1 MSRLFD
7 YVIESMNEPKEV
19 DMIYEENQLV
29 MVTAQ
34 DLVTVT
40 EATYDYLLAEKEYYY
55 GEITM
60 EGLGE
65 SIGNA
70 VGAAINGLKGLWA
83 KIKKFFANIRDI
95 ILGKKK
101 DKSES
106 SNSSSNSSSSSSS
119 SSSQS
124 SSSSSSSSSSPKTST
139 GEVSKPVSPEAK
151 EEIKKDQ
158 KVQEIKKE
166 QEQIDQKVQQ
176 VNASSK
182 SEEEKKEEKE
192 KLFEEKRKLQEEKEK
207 REKEIEAK
215 FSSGKEN
222 GRFMVTK
229 PELATSSILPNITS
243 NAKSLQV
250 RLSVYDKK
258 DPEGTNIKKIQE
270 DWTNDKIVKHLFGS
284 VFGENIT
291 HDNFREQVDD
301 KFKGTKKNVDISIKD
316 IDKELNNTVKDA
328 LAALSKAEKDIDE
341 IFQQMIREYDM
352 AKSAIDK
359 KNNVHSG
366 HYNPNLERDHEVKTN
381 NLSYLNAKRAIVTK
395 ASSYTVTF
403 INIWKKSI
411 VSYKTELEKAGL
423 SLQFK

>member
-7 YVIESMNEPKEV
+7 YIIESLNEPKEI
-19 DMIYEENQLV
+19 DTIMEENQLV
-29 MVTAQ
+29 MATAQ

-70 VGAAINGLKGLWA
+70 IGSAVNGLKSLWE
-83 KIKKFFANIRDI
+83 KIKKFFANIRDV
-95 ILGKKK
+95 ILGRKK
-101 DKSES
+101 DKSS
-106 SNSSSNSSSSSSS
+106 SNSSSTASSSKSSSSSSS
-119 SSSQS
+119 SSSTS
-124 SSSSSSSSSSPKTST
+124 SSSSSSATSST
-139 GEVSKPVSPEAK
+139 GETAKPVSAEAK

-192 KLFEEKRKLQEEKEK
+192 KLLEEKRKLQEEREK
-207 REKEIEAK
+207 REKEIAAK
-215 FSSGKEN
+215 ISSGKEN
-222 GRFMVTK
+222 DRFTITK
-229 PELATSSILPNITS
+229 PELATSSILPTITS
-243 NAKSLQV
+243 NAKSLQT

-258 DPEGTNIKKIQE
+258 DPEGTNIKKLQE
-270 DWTNDKIVKHLFGS
+270 EWTNDKIVKHLFGS
-284 VFGENIT
+284 VFGEDIT
-291 HDNFREQVDD
+291 HDNFRDQVDN
-301 KFKGTKKNVDISIKD
+301 KFKGTKKNANISIKD
-316 IDKELNNTVKDA
+316 IDNELNTTVKNA

-341 IFQQMIREYDM
+341 IFQQMIRDYDM
-352 AKSAIDK
+352 AKRAIDK
-359 KNNVHSG
+359 KNDVHSG
-366 HYNPNLERDHEVKTN
+366 RYNPILERDHEVNTN
-381 NLSYLNAKRAIVTK
+381 NLSYLNAKRGIVTK
-395 ASSYTVTF
+395 ASSYTITF

-411 VSYKTELEKAGL
+411 VAYKTELEKSGL
-423 SLQFK
+423 RLQFK

>member
-7 YVIESMNEPKEV
+7 YVIESMNEPKEI
-19 DMIYEENQLV
+19 DTIMEESQLV
-29 MVTAQ
+29 MATAQ

-70 VGAAINGLKGLWA
+70 IGSAVNGLKSLWE
-83 KIKKFFANIRDI
+83 KIKKFFANIRDV
-95 ILGKKK
+95 ILGRKK
-101 DKSES
+101 DKS
-106 SNSSSNSSSSSSS
+106 SNSSSTASSSKSSSSSSS
-119 SSSQS
+119 SSSIS
-124 SSSSSSSSSSPKTST
+124 SSSSSSATSST
-139 GEVSKPVSPEAK
+139 GETAKPVSAEAK

-192 KLFEEKRKLQEEKEK
+192 KLLEEKRKLQEEREK
-207 REKEIEAK
+207 REKEIAAK
-215 FSSGKEN
+215 ISSAKEN
-222 GRFMVTK
+222 DRFTITK
-229 PELATSSILPNITS
+229 PELATSSILPTITS
-243 NAKSLQV
+243 NAKSLQS

-258 DPEGTNIKKIQE
+258 DPEGTNIKKLQE

-291 HDNFREQVDD
+291 HDNFRDQVDD
-301 KFKGTKKNVDISIKD
+301 KFKGTKKNVNISIKD

-341 IFQQMIREYDM
+341 IFQQMIRDYDM
-352 AKSAIDK
+352 AKNAIDK

-366 HYNPNLERDHEVKTN
+366 HYNPNLERDHEVNTN

-411 VSYKTELEKAGL
+411 VAYKTELEKAGL
-423 SLQFK
+423 RLQFK

>member
-7 YVIESMNEPKEV
+7 YVIESLAVPKEV
-19 DMIYEENQLV
+19 DMVYEENQLV
-29 MVTAQ
+29 MATAQ

-55 GEITM
+55 GEIAM

-70 VGAAINGLKGLWA
+70 VGAAINGLKGLWE

-101 DKSES
+101 DKSE
-106 SNSSSNSSSSSSS
+106 NSSSSN
-119 SSSQS
+119 
-124 SSSSSSSSSSPKTST
+124 SPKTST
-139 GEVSKPVSPEAK
+139 GEVSKPVSTEAK

-158 KVQEIKKE
+158 KVQEIKKK

-176 VNASSK
+176 LNVSSK
-182 SEEEKKEEKE
+182 SEDEKTEEKE

-207 REKEIEAK
+207 REKGIVAK
-215 FSSGKEN
+215 FSSDKEN
-222 GRFMVTK
+222 GRFSVTK

-250 RLSVYDKK
+250 RLSIYDKK

-270 DWTNDKIVKHLFGS
+270 DWSNDKIVKHLFGS
-284 VFGENIT
+284 VFGESIT

-301 KFKGTKKNVDISIKD
+301 KFKGTRKNVNINIKD

-328 LAALSKAEKDIDE
+328 LATLSKAEKDIDE
-341 IFQQMIREYDM
+341 IFQQMIRDYDM

-366 HYNPNLERDHEVKTN
+366 HYNPNLERDHEVNTN

-411 VSYKTELEKAGL
+411 VAYKTELEKAGL
-423 SLQFK
+423 RLQFK